1 MVPVLRIYED
11 AEALSRA
18 GAELFAERA
27 GAAVAEHRRF
37 VVLLAGGSTPRRAYQ
52 LLAESPLVSRVP
64 WTDCHFFWGDERCL
78 PSGHELRNETMVRRA
93 LLDHLPVPPSQIH
106 PIRYHQ
112 KPEQAAIDYGAELQR
127 FFAGQ
132 PPRFDLI
139 LLGLGDD
146 GHTASLLPGSDALYE
161 QVQWTAVTRRPE
173 EPFSRVTLTA
183 PLLNQGASTVFLV
196 GGRGKAAVLHSLL
209 NATNVAPSLPAQLI
223 RPQQGEL
230 LWLVDREAAS
240 QLEEGHGA
248 G

>member
-1 MVPVLRIYED
+1 MAVVRVYGD

-27 GAAVAEHRRF
+27 MASVAEHGRF

-52 LLAESPLVSRVP
+52 LLAEAPLASRVP
-64 WTDCHFFWGDERCL
+64 WPDCHFFWGDERCL
-78 PSGHELRNETMVRRA
+78 PAGHELRNETMVRRA
-93 LLDHLPVPPSQIH
+93 LLDHLFVPPSQIH

-112 KPEQAAIDYGAELQR
+112 EPERAASEYEAELRR

-146 GHTASLLPGSDALYE
+146 GHTASLLPGSAALHE
-161 QVQWTAVTRRPE
+161 QVHWTAVTRRPE

-196 GGRGKAAVLHSLL
+196 GGQGKAPVLQSIL
-209 NATNVAPSLPAQLI
+209 NGSNDALTLPAQHI
-223 RPQQGEL
+223 RPQHGEL

-240 QLEEGHGA
+240 QLEEGYGA

>member
-1 MVPVLRIYED
+1 MPVLRIYED

-18 GAELFAERA
+18 AAQLFAERA
-27 GAAVAEHRRF
+27 MASVAGHGRF

-52 LLAESPLVSRVP
+52 LLAQAPLASLVP
-64 WTDCHFFWGDERCL
+64 WPDCHFFWGDERCL
-78 PSGHELRNETMVRRA
+78 PSGHELRNETMVRQV
-93 LLDHLPVPPSQIH
+93 LLDHLPAPPSQIH

-112 KPEQAAIDYGAELQR
+112 EPEQAASDYETELRR

-132 PPRFDLI
+132 QPRFDLI

-146 GHTASLLPGSDALYE
+146 GHTASLLPGSAALHE

-183 PLLNQGASTVFLV
+183 PLLNRGASTVFLV

-240 QLEEGHGA
+240 QLEGGY
-248 G
+248 GVG

>member
-1 MVPVLRIYED
+1 L
-11 AEALSRA
+11 
-18 GAELFAERA
+18 
-27 GAAVAEHRRF
+27 H
-37 VVLLAGGSTPRRAYQ
+37 
-52 LLAESPLVSRVP
+52 
-64 WTDCHFFWGDERCL
+64 
-78 PSGHELRNETMVRRA
+78 
-93 LLDHLPVPPSQIH
+93 
-106 PIRYHQ
+106 
-112 KPEQAAIDYGAELQR
+112 
-127 FFAGQ
+127 
-132 PPRFDLI
+132 
-139 LLGLGDD
+139 
-146 GHTASLLPGSDALYE
+146 E

-240 QLEEGHGA
+240 QLEEGYGA

>member
-1 MVPVLRIYED
+1 MAAVRVYTD
-11 AEALSRA
+11 AETLSRA
-18 GAELFAERA
+18 AAELFAERA
-27 GAAVAEHRRF
+27 RAAVAERGRF
-37 VVLLAGGSTPRRAYQ
+37 VVLLAGGSTPRRAYE
-52 LLAESPLVSRVP
+52 LLAEEPLINRVP
-64 WTDCHFFWGDERCL
+64 WPDCHFFWGDERCL
-78 PSGHELRNETMVRRA
+78 PEGHALRNETMVRRA
-93 LLDHLPVPPSQIH
+93 LLDHVPVPPSQIH

-112 KPEQAAIDYGAELQR
+112 EPDQAASDYATELQR

-132 PPRFDLI
+132 QPRFDLI

-146 GHTASLLPGSDALYE
+146 GHTASLLPGSAAVHE
-161 QVQWTAVTRRPE
+161 QVQWTAVARRPE

-196 GGRGKAAVLHSLL
+196 SGRGKASVLQSIVKGS
-209 NATNVAPSLPAQLI
+209 NEEPSLPAQLI

-240 QLEEGHGA
+240 QLEEGYGA